1 MNEQR
6 QLSSPRER
14 VRLGK
19 LLGNGSRR
27 FLAFLICSA
36 VLIAAFA
43 VSSVWI
49 HRNGWNPNNW
59 GNFWNGSD
67 NNPSVDD
74 PDTTDPSGT
83 GEVTDPSPEPE
94 EIPDGA
100 VPVISMDLSCTQF
113 GENYIQNETVYLPD
127 IEALRRSEGG
137 ETQNFD
143 PEDGP
148 VVLILH
154 THASEA
160 YLPEGTG
167 YLEGTVGDFAYSEDP
182 SRTVVAVGEVLCS
195 ILNQNGVPAIHCT
208 ELHGESGSLRNSYS
222 CAAECIQT
230 YRARYPSIQYV
241 IDLHRDGILSSD
253 GAYVRTLAS
262 GTEEPTAQVMAVV
275 GTDGN
280 GTEHPD
286 WQENLALALRLRDAI
301 NRENDTLCRPVSLR
315 NASYNQELAPCA
327 LLLEIGSGAN
337 TIDEAIRAAE
347 LTGRELA
354 ALITNR

>member
-36 VLIAAFA
+36 VLVAAFA
-43 VSSVWI
+43 VSSVWL
-49 HRNGWNPNNW
+49 HRSGLDPNDW
-59 GNFWNGSD
+59 GSFWKGND
-67 NNPSVDD
+67 DD
-74 PDTTDPSGT
+74 PSADPSQTTDPPASG
-83 GEVTDPSPEPE
+83 EETDPSPEPVDVPE
-94 EIPDGA
+94 GA
-100 VPVISMDLSCTQF
+100 VPVISMDLSCAAY

-127 IEALRRSEGG
+127 IPALRASAGG
-137 ETQNFD
+137 EAQSFD

-160 YLPEGTG
+160 YLPAGTG
-167 YLEGTVGDFAYSEDP
+167 YIEGAVGDYAYSEDP

-208 ELHGESGSLRNSYS
+208 ELHGENGSLRNSYRY
-222 CAAECIQT
+222 AAECIET
-230 YRARYPSIQYV
+230 YRERYPSIRYV
-241 IDLHRDGILSSD
+241 IDLHRDGILTSD
-253 GAYVRTLAS
+253 GEYVRTLAS
-262 GTEEPTAQVMAVV
+262 GTEQPTAQIMAVV
-275 GTDGN
+275 GSDGN

-286 WQENLALALRLRDAI
+286 WESNLSLALALRDAL
-301 NRENDTLCRPVSLR
+301 NRENETICRPVSLR
-315 NASYNQELAPCA
+315 NASYNQELAPSA

-337 TIDEAIRAAE
+337 TVDEAIRAVE
-347 LTGRELA
+347 LAGRELA